1 MNQFVMAII
10 GGVMI
15 GLAASFLLL
24 SIGRVSGISGITGAL
39 LKPSTSDWGW
49 RLSFV
54 SGLLGGGLLL
64 SFIKPEFFVVSSER
78 SILMMI
84 VAGLLVGFGTQM
96 GSGCTSGHGVCGLT
110 RLSSRSLVATLTFMG
125 AGMLISTLVAG
136 VL

>member
-15 GLAASFLLL
+15 GLSASFLLL
-24 SIGRVSGISGITGAL
+24 SIGRVSGISGITGSL

-64 SFIKPEFFVVSSER
+64 SVIKPEFFVVSSER
-78 SILMMI
+78 SIPMMI
-84 VAGLLVGFGTQM
+84 VAGLLVGLGTQM
-96 GSGCTSGHGVCGLT
+96 GSGCTSGHGVCGLS
-110 RLSSRSLVATLTFMG
+110 RLSQRSLVATLTFIG
-125 AGMLISTLVAG
+125 AGMLISTLVG

>member
-1 MNQFVMAII
+1 MNQFVMATI

-15 GLAASFLLL
+15 GLSASFLLL
-24 SIGRVSGISGITGAL
+24 SIGRVSGISGITGSL

-64 SFIKPEFFVVSSER
+64 SVIKPEFFVVSSER
-78 SILMMI
+78 SIPMMI
-84 VAGLLVGFGTQM
+84 VAGLLVGLGTQM
-96 GSGCTSGHGVCGLT
+96 GSGCTSGHGVCGLS
-110 RLSSRSLVATLTFMG
+110 RLSQRSLVATLTFIG
-125 AGMLISTLVAG
+125 AGMLISTLVG

>member
-15 GLAASFLLL
+15 GLSASFLLL
-24 SIGRVSGISGITGAL
+24 SIGRVSGISGITGSL

-64 SFIKPEFFVVSSER
+64 SVIKPEFFVVSSER
-78 SILMMI
+78 SIPMMI
-84 VAGLLVGFGTQM
+84 VAGLLVGLGTQM
-96 GSGCTSGHGVCGLT
+96 GSGCTSGHGVCGLS
-110 RLSSRSLVATLTFMG
+110 RLSQRSLVATLTFIG
-125 AGMLISTLVAG
+125 AGMLISTLVTG

>member
-1 MNQFVMAII
+1 
-10 GGVMI
+10 
-15 GLAASFLLL
+15 
-24 SIGRVSGISGITGAL
+24 
-39 LKPSTSDWGW
+39 LKPSTNDWGW

-78 SILMMI
+78 PILMMI

>member
-15 GLAASFLLL
+15 GLSASFLLL
-24 SIGRVSGISGITGAL
+24 SIGRVSGISGITGSL

-54 SGLLGGGLLL
+54 FGLLGGGLLL

-78 SILMMI
+78 SIPMMFA
-84 VAGLLVGFGTQM
+84 AGLLVGLGTQM
-96 GSGCTSGHGVCGLT
+96 GSGCTSGHGVCGLS
-110 RLSSRSLVATLTFMG
+110 RLSQRSLVATLTFIG
-125 AGMLISTLVAG
+125 AGMLISTLVG